1 RIGPATI
8 AMRQNPYGQR
18 TMPNPDQARICMAD
32 DDPRHRAKFG
42 AAYAIGLATA
52 LAPAAI
58 EVWTPAA
65 LYGPRGVIGAQGAW
79 PLAHALKHLAQAA
92 SNAVHSAEFAN
103 GLAQLHVGSTKL
115 IANLTSNATPEV
127 GPYSWCLRK
136 PRP

>member
-1 RIGPATI
+1 
-8 AMRQNPYGQR
+8 
-18 TMPNPDQARICMAD
+18 MAD

-65 LYGPRGVIGAQGAW
+65 LYGPRGVIGADGSW

-92 SNAVHSAEFAN
+92 GHAVHSAKIAN
-103 GLAQLHVGSTKL
+103 GLAQLHVGSISL
-115 IANLTSNATPEV
+115 IANLTSDETPEV
-127 GPYSWCLRK
+127 GPYSWCLRNS
-136 PRP
+136 RP